1 MAVTLQPK
9 GRRMTRTLRCTTSAL
24 AFAVLGAVALTACSS
39 AVVSAS
45 SAPSHTASTVWL
57 CRPGAAS
64 DPCTTS
70 LHATV
75 VAANGQRTVE
85 DVAAASHT
93 PFDCFYV
100 YPTVSTQETTNA
112 NLKVQAAELNVAK
125 IQAAPFSQVCHVWAP
140 MYRQVTLAGLFRG
153 GSGST
158 LVAYKSVLAGWTDYL
173 HHHNDGRPIVFLG
186 HSQGAAMLIRLLE
199 HQVDANPS
207 LRSRVVAAIILG
219 GNVAV
224 PDGKVVGATF
234 SHLPLCTSA
243 SQFGCVI
250 AYSTFPS
257 QPPADSLFGR
267 PGQGVSLQSGQTQSA
282 GLQVACVNPAAIGGG
297 TASLLPWFR
306 TGSETPPPPALTT
319 PWVTYPDLYTA
330 SCESSGGA
338 TWLQVTDVGASG
350 DDRPVV
356 TETLGPTWGYHLYDV
371 NLATQNLVED
381 VQSEELA
388 YTAAHH

>member
-1 MAVTLQPK
+1 V
-9 GRRMTRTLRCTTSAL
+9 TRTVRYATTMVAFAALSAL
-24 AFAVLGAVALTACSS
+24 ALIACSS
-39 AVVSAS
+39 AAVRAS
-45 SAPSHTASTVWL
+45 DAPSHAASTVWL
-57 CRPGAAS
+57 CRPGAVS
-64 DPCTTS
+64 DPCATS
-70 LHATV
+70 LDTTV

-85 DVAAASHT
+85 DVAAGSPT
-93 PFDCFYV
+93 RFDCFYV
-100 YPTVSTQETTNA
+100 YPTVSAQQTTNA
-112 NLKVQAAELNVAK
+112 SLKVQAAEISVAK

-140 MYRQVTLAGLFRG
+140 MYRQVTVAGLFRA
-153 GSGST
+153 GSGAT
-158 LVAYKSVLAGWTDYL
+158 LVAYKSLLAGWTDYL

-199 HQVDANPS
+199 HQVDETRS

-224 PDGKVVGATF
+224 PDGQVVGATF
-234 SHLPLCTSA
+234 SHLSLCTSA

-250 AYSTFPS
+250 AYSTFPG

-282 GLQVACVNPAAIGGG
+282 GLQVACVNPADIGGG
-297 TASLLPWFR
+297 TAPLLPWFR
-306 TGSETPPPPALTT
+306 TGSETPQPPALTT

-338 TWLQVTDVGASG
+338 TWLQVTDVAASG

-356 TETLGPTWGYHLYDV
+356 TETLGPSWGYHLYDV

-381 VQSEELA
+381 VQGEERA
-388 YTAAHH
+388 YTAAHP